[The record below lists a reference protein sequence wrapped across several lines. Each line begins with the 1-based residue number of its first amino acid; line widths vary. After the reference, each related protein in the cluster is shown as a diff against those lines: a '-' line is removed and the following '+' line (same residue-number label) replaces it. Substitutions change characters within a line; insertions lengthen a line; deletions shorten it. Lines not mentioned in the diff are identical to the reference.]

1 MSVTGKTRTVP
12 CRYVDQEGRPTT
24 RWSRPGQPEVAF
36 GAILAL
42 AGRAAHLEAVRRLRQ
57 HICQSGAPVKRL
69 VVNSAL
75 ATALAL
81 FGGMFLGVAIGSLLH
96 GLPFH
101 AAEQTKVALAS
112 IPALV
117 GTIGGGALW
126 GYLLA
131 RIHRIQDTK
140 RMSVAGGISFG
151 PAVVASGLLLSTL
164 ERALVEQGRLPGMPI
179 HVVFT
184 LLFVPSTFLV
194 AAVGGFA
201 MALGSRNQPQWFR
214 FTLTTGVPAALAFLV
229 VNLAM
234 DSVGWRVGGPRAAE
248 RATMLTVM
256 FLGASAAALSA
267 GAVLGSLLAKASLH
281 GLPAA

>member
-1 MSVTGKTRTVP
+1 MS
-12 CRYVDQEGRPTT
+12 
-24 RWSRPGQPEVAF
+24 
-36 GAILAL
+36 
-42 AGRAAHLEAVRRLRQ
+42 
-57 HICQSGAPVKRL
+57 RL
-69 VVNSAL
+69 VVTSAL

-81 FGGMFLGVAIGSLLH
+81 FGGMFVGVAVGSVLH

-112 IPALV
+112 IPALA

-131 RIHRIQDTK
+131 RIHRIRETK
-140 RMSVAGGISFG
+140 RMSVAGAISFG
-151 PAVVASGLLLSTL
+151 PAVVAAGLLLSTL
-164 ERALVEQGRLPGMPI
+164 ERALVEQGRLPDVPI

-184 LLFVPSTFLV
+184 LLFVPATFLV
-194 AAVGGFA
+194 AAVGGLA
-201 MALGSRNQPQWFR
+201 MAVGSRNQLRWLR
-214 FTLTTGVPAALAFLV
+214 FTMVTGVAAALAFLV

-234 DSVGWRVGGPRAAE
+234 DSLGWQVGGPGAAE

-267 GAVLGSLLAKASLH
+267 GAVLGRLLAEASAD